1 MVPADANAR
10 PRVVAN
16 QRLQRSGGSQILRLL
31 ASSSPPLVEPERY
44 PTKRTNRLRAMANE
58 QYAFLRRS
66 ELPTTTALQSTL
78 DSDPNF
84 TLTIDAETDLT
95 TAVGFVPCVICGVE
109 SGVEIDFD
117 DSSELLGQFGAM
129 VSDRD
134 CCLVFRWGGDM
145 AECACAMVLSYALAK
160 YYNAIVSYEGEPPP
174 DSLDAFRD
182 ETVAV
187 HGHAKLT
194 LP

>member
-1 MVPADANAR
+1 
-10 PRVVAN
+10 
-16 QRLQRSGGSQILRLL
+16 
-31 ASSSPPLVEPERY
+31 
-44 PTKRTNRLRAMANE
+44 MANE

-66 ELPTTTALQSTL
+66 ELPTTAALQSAINN
-78 DSDPNF
+78 DPF
-84 TLTIDAETDLT
+84 FALTIDPETALST
-95 TAVGFVPCVICGVE
+95 NAGFVPCVICGVE

-117 DSSELLGQFGAM
+117 DSLEMIEQFGDLA
-129 VSDRD
+129 SDRD

-182 ETVAV
+182 EAIAI
-187 HGHAKLT
+187 HGDAKLK
-194 LP
+194 LS

>member
-1 MVPADANAR
+1 
-10 PRVVAN
+10 
-16 QRLQRSGGSQILRLL
+16 
-31 ASSSPPLVEPERY
+31 
-44 PTKRTNRLRAMANE
+44 MANE

-66 ELPTTTALQSTL
+66 ELPTTTALQTAL
-78 DSDPNF
+78 DNDPNF
-84 TLTIDAETDLT
+84 TLTIDAETDLNAT
-95 TAVGFVPCVICGVE
+95 VGFVPCVICGVE

-117 DSSELLGQFGAM
+117 DSPELIAQFGSMA
-129 VSDRD
+129 SDRD

-174 DSLDAFRD
+174 ENLDVFRD
-182 ETVAV
+182 ETIAI
-187 HGHAKLT
+187 HSDAKLT